1 MSTIQDEFIATV
13 SHELRNP
20 LNRIR
25 GFSKTLLAYRDKIDD
40 EIKKKFIKII
50 EDQSNRLIHLVE
62 NVLSVSKMNA
72 SIEVLKKVDV
82 NEVIKRIIPMFTE
95 QYKTRKFV
103 QKLNS
108 NLPPARLDEDKF
120 QQILTN
126 LIDNAAKYSTD
137 GKTVTIST
145 ELVENFVEIKIT
157 DEGVGIKKE
166 DFDKVFKKFS
176 RLENHLTSTTQGN
189 GLGLYITK
197 QLVENMGGQ
206 ISFTSE
212 INKGTTF
219 RVLMPVY
226 NQEEVLRCSHKS
238 YLLTKGKNFLPSTK
252 RA

>member
-13 SHELRNP
+13 SHELRTP
-20 LNRIR
+20 LTSIR
-25 GFSKTLLAYRDKIDD
+25 GFSQTLLASWDKIDD
-40 EIKKKFIKII
+40 ENKKKFIKII

-62 NVLSVSKMNA
+62 NVLSASKMNA

-82 NEVIKRIIPMFTE
+82 NEVIKRIIPMFTL

-108 NLPPARLDEDKF
+108 NLPLARLDEDKF

-157 DEGVGIKKE
+157 DEGVGIKK
-166 DFDKVFKKFS
+166 
-176 RLENHLTSTTQGN
+176 
-189 GLGLYITK
+189 
-197 QLVENMGGQ
+197 
-206 ISFTSE
+206 
-212 INKGTTF
+212 
-219 RVLMPVY
+219 
-226 NQEEVLRCSHKS
+226 
-238 YLLTKGKNFLPSTK
+238 
-252 RA
+252 

>member
-13 SHELRNP
+13 SHELRTP
-20 LNRIR
+20 LTSIR
-25 GFSKTLLAYRDKIDD
+25 GFSQTLLASWDKIDD
-40 EIKKKFIKII
+40 ENKKKFIKII

-72 SIEVLKKVDV
+72 GCEVLKKVDV
-82 NEVIKRIIPMFTE
+82 NDVIKRIIPMFTE

-212 INKGTTF
+212 INKGTIF
-219 RVLMPVY
+219 RLLMPVY

-238 YLLTKGKNFLPSTK
+238 
-252 RA
+252 

>member
-1 MSTIQDEFIATV
+1 
-13 SHELRNP
+13 
-20 LNRIR
+20 
-25 GFSKTLLAYRDKIDD
+25 
-40 EIKKKFIKII
+40 
-50 EDQSNRLIHLVE
+50 
-62 NVLSVSKMNA
+62 MNA
-72 SIEVLKKVDV
+72 GGEVLKKVDV
-82 NEVIKRIIPMFTE
+82 NDVIKRIIPMFTE

-108 NLPPARLDEDKF
+108 SLPPARLDEDKF

-126 LIDNAAKYSTD
+126 LIDNAAKYAAD
-137 GKTVTIST
+137 GKSVTIST
-145 ELVENFVEIKIT
+145 ELVENFVEMKIT
-157 DEGVGIKKE
+157 DEGVGIKKA

-238 YLLTKGKNFLPSTK
+238 
-252 RA
+252 